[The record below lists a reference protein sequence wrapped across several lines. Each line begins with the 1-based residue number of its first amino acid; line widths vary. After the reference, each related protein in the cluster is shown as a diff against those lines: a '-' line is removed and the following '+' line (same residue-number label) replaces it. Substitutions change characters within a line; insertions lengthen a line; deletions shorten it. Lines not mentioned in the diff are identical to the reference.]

1 MVDAARHPKVDVR
14 TYTDVERVEGFV
26 GNFKVQ
32 LREKSRYVHADR
44 CNGCGDCA
52 KVCPIE
58 VPNYFEMNLAPRR
71 AAYVPMSQS
80 VPLLYTI
87 DLDACIHCYKCVE
100 ACGKL
105 DAIDFQIQDRV
116 VWEDVGAIIVATGYS
131 HFDPSVLPE
140 YGYGRY
146 PNVITAM
153 EMERLNNSAGP
164 TAGNLV
170 RPSDGGNPRRLAIIN
185 CVGSRDKRFNPWCS
199 NFCCMYAIKNA
210 VLLKQAYP
218 DMDITVYY
226 MDIRTTFKGYEE
238 FYDRAREMG
247 VHFTQGRPNLITE
260 DPETRNLY
268 VQAEDV
274 GLGKVIEREYDMV
287 MLNQAAVPQPDV
299 DTVSSVLN
307 ITQSP
312 GGWFMEYHP
321 KLRPMDSPTDGVFL
335 AGACQGPKDIPA
347 SVAQGSAA
355 ASRSG
360 RVLHSAEWE
369 IEPTVAFVWED
380 RCISAK
386 GRKCG
391 ICSEACPYSA
401 IDYVQGKAAHV
412 ITAKCHGCGGCVAEC
427 PHNAITQLH
436 FTDAQIMAQ
445 IHALLAQK
453 PEDKILAFRCHWCSY
468 GGADL
473 AGTSHFEYSA
483 NERGLRVMCSAR
495 MDTDFIYEAFRLGA
509 GAVLFSGC
517 HPQDCHYITGQPVGA
532 RRAERMLGALKK
544 MGMTPGRFR
553 IEWISAAEG
562 DKYARVVNEMQA
574 VLDAIPQEKLL
585 AEIEQLRPE
594 MERRA
599 RRVREVPQVEE
610 ALAYATQLEA
620 AMAAATTV
628 AAAVAGKEV

>member
-14 TYTDVERVEGFV
+14 TYTEVERVEGFV
-26 GNFKVQ
+26 GNFQVQ
-32 LREKSRYVHADR
+32 LREKARHVIADR

-80 VPLLYTI
+80 VPLVYTI
-87 DLDACIHCYKCVE
+87 DMDACIQCYKCVE

-105 DAIDFQIQDRV
+105 EAIDFSMEDKV

-131 HFDPSVLPE
+131 HFDPSVIPE
-140 YGYGRY
+140 YGYGRF

-164 TAGNLV
+164 TAGSLV
-170 RPSDGGNPRRLAIIN
+170 RPSDGTRPKRLAIIN
-185 CVGSRDKRFNPWCS
+185 CVGSRDKRYNPWCS
-199 NFCCMYAIKNA
+199 NFCCMYAIKNS

-218 DMDITVYY
+218 DIDITVYY
-226 MDIRTTFKGYEE
+226 MDIRTPSKGYEE

-247 VHFTQGRPNLITE
+247 VRFTQGRPSLITE
-260 DPETRNLY
+260 DSETHTLF
-268 VQAEDV
+268 VQGEDMS
-274 GLGKVIEREYDMV
+274 LGMVIEREFDMV
-287 MLNQAAVPQPDV
+287 MLNQAAIPQPDV
-299 DTVSSVLN
+299 DLMSSVLN
-307 ITQSP
+307 ISQSP

-335 AGACQGPKDIPA
+335 AGACQGVKDIPA

-355 ASRSG
+355 AARAG
-360 RVLHSAEWE
+360 RVLHAPEWE
-369 IEPTVAFVWED
+369 IEPTVAFVWEG
-380 RCISAK
+380 RCISAQGK
-386 GRKCG
+386 RCG
-391 ICSEACPYSA
+391 ICSRACPYSA
-401 IDYVQGKAAHV
+401 IEYEQGTAAKV

-436 FTDAQIMAQ
+436 FTDAQILAQ
-445 IHALLAQK
+445 IHALLAEK
-453 PEDKILAFRCHWCSY
+453 PEEKILAFRCHWCSY

-473 AGTSHFEYSA
+473 AGTSHFEYSS

-532 RRAERMLGALKK
+532 SRAERMLNAFEK

-562 DKYARVVNEMQA
+562 DKYARVINEMQD
-574 VLDAIPQEKLL
+574 VLDSIPREKLME
-585 AEIEQLRPE
+585 EIESLRPD

-599 RRVREVPQVEE
+599 RRMREVPQVAE
-610 ALAYATQLEA
+610 ALEYAEQLEA
-620 AMAAATTV
+620 AIVRQEVV
-628 AAAVAGKEV
+628 A

>member
-14 TYTDVERVEGFV
+14 TYTEVERVEGFV
-26 GNFKVQ
+26 GNFKAL
-32 LREKSRYVHADR
+32 LREKSRYVYADR
-44 CNGCGDCA
+44 CNGCGECVP
-52 KVCPIE
+52 VCPIE
-58 VPNYFEMNLAPRR
+58 VPNYFEMNLAPRK
-71 AAYVPMSQS
+71 AIDVPMSQS
-80 VPLLYTI
+80 VPLVYNI

-105 DAIDFQIQDRV
+105 EAIDFSLEDKL
-116 VWEDVGAIIVATGYS
+116 VWEDIGAIIAATGYS
-131 HFDPSVLPE
+131 HFDPSVMPE

-153 EMERLNNSAGP
+153 EMERLNNAAGP
-164 TAGNLV
+164 TAGNLI
-170 RPSDGGNPRRLAIIN
+170 RPGDGANPKRLAMIN

-218 DMDITVYY
+218 DMDITIYY
-226 MDIRTTFKGYEE
+226 MDIRTPSKGYEE
-238 FYDRAREMG
+238 FYNRAREMDIR
-247 VHFTQGRPNLITE
+247 FIQGRPNRITE
-260 DPETRNLY
+260 DPETGNLF
-268 VQAEDV
+268 VHSEDRDLGRVAEH
-274 GLGKVIEREYDMV
+274 EYDMV

-307 ITQSP
+307 ISQSP

-321 KLRPMDSPTDGVFL
+321 KLRPIDSPTDGVSL
-335 AGACQGPKDIPA
+335 AGACQGVKDIPA

-355 ASRSG
+355 AARAG
-360 RVLHSAEWE
+360 RVLHSEEWE
-369 IEPTVAFVWED
+369 IEPVVAVVWED
-380 RCISAK
+380 RCISAQGK
-386 GRKCG
+386 KCG
-391 ICSEACPYSA
+391 ICAKACPYGA
-401 IDYVQGKAAHV
+401 IEYEQGKAAEV

-436 FTDAQIMAQ
+436 FTDAQILVQ
-445 IHALLAQK
+445 IHALLADK

-473 AGTSHFEYSA
+473 AGVSHFEYTS

-495 MDTDFIYEAFRLGA
+495 MDSDFIYEAFRLGA

-517 HPQDCHYITGQPVGA
+517 HEQDCHYITGQPVGA
-532 RRAERMLGALKK
+532 KRAERLLKQFNK

-562 DKYARVVNEMQA
+562 DKYARVLNQMQA
-574 VLDAIPQEKLL
+574 TLDSIPQEQLL
-585 AEIEQLRPE
+585 EEIERLRPQ
-594 MERRA
+594 MEKRA
-599 RRVREVPQVEE
+599 RRMREAPQVEE
-610 ALAYATQLEA
+610 ALAYADRLKKQ
-620 AMAAATTV
+620 
-628 AAAVAGKEV
+628 